1 MPARRRRVLLEAVSR
16 VDLAGATVTADVGTP
31 PATPLRET
39 RRDHIPLAIFYM
51 IASGAVF
58 NCANAAS
65 KWLIATYP
73 IGEVLFGRS
82 LVALLTMAIFILP
95 SAGFAVFR
103 TQRLRAHAMRATSQ
117 VGSQTMLLI
126 AFSLMP
132 LASATAIMFS
142 SPIFS
147 TLASAYFLHERV
159 GPARWGVLLI
169 GFLGVLVIA
178 NPGADSFQIGAL
190 FALGNAVLFGTVV
203 AGVRGMSATESAETL
218 IMYQLTLLTAAYALA
233 LPFGFVMP
241 TGFDALIMIGSG
253 IGNGAAQYL
262 WTRAIHLAPTSA
274 VVPFQYLQL
283 VWAMLLGFAIWGD
296 LPTAGLLLGS
306 AIVIGSGLFL
316 FWHETRKVPVAD
328 AD

>member
-1 MPARRRRVLLEAVSR
+1 LSVAGASPDVKAAAPARIEN
-16 VDLAGATVTADVGTP
+16 
-31 PATPLRET
+31 
-39 RRDHIPLAIFYM
+39 IPLAIFYM

-65 KWLIATYP
+65 KWLVASYP
-73 IGEVLFGRS
+73 LGEVLFSRS
-82 LVALLTMAIFILP
+82 LVALLTMAAFILP
-95 SAGFAVFR
+95 ATGLAVYR

-126 AFSLMP
+126 AFSMMP
-132 LASATAIMFS
+132 LAGATAIMFS

-147 TLASAYFLHERV
+147 TLASAYFLHEKV
-159 GPARWGVLLI
+159 GPTRWAVLLV

-178 NPGADSFQIGAL
+178 NPGMDSFQIGAL
-190 FALGNAVLFGTVV
+190 FALGNAILFGTVV
-203 AGVRGMSATESAETL
+203 AGVRGMAATESTETL
-218 IMYQLTLLTAAYALA
+218 IMYQLTLLTVCYALF
-233 LPFGFVMP
+233 LPFGFTMP

-253 IGNGAAQYL
+253 VGNGMAQYL

-296 LPTAGLLLGS
+296 LPTVNLLIGS
-306 AIVIGSGLFL
+306 AVVIASGMFL
-316 FWHETRKVPVAD
+316 FWRETRRVPVAEPD
-328 AD
+328 T

>member
-1 MPARRRRVLLEAVSR
+1 LSAGTEARVAPAPGARRE
-16 VDLAGATVTADVGTP
+16 
-31 PATPLRET
+31 
-39 RRDHIPLAIFYM
+39 HIPLAIFYM

-65 KWLIATYP
+65 KWLIETYP
-73 IGEVLFGRS
+73 IGEVLFVRT
-82 LVALLTMAIFILP
+82 LVALLTMAAFILP
-95 SAGFAVFR
+95 VAGFAVYR
-103 TQRLRAHAMRATSQ
+103 TNRLRAHAMRATSQ

-132 LASATAIMFS
+132 LAGATAIMFS

-159 GPARWGVLLI
+159 GPVRWAVLLI
-169 GFLGVLVIA
+169 GFLGVVVIA
-178 NPGADSFQIGAL
+178 NPGMDSFQVGAL
-190 FALGNAVLFGTVV
+190 FALGNAILFGTVV
-203 AGVRGMSATESAETL
+203 AGVRGMSATETANTL
-218 IMYQLTLLTAAYALA
+218 IMYQLTFLTAAYAFA

-241 TGFDALIMIGSG
+241 SRFDALIMIGSG
-253 IGNGAAQYL
+253 VGNGVAQYL

-296 LPTAGLLLGS
+296 MPTAGLLIGS
-306 AIVIGSGLFL
+306 AIVIGSGLYL
-316 FWHETRKVPVAD
+316 FWHETWRVPVAD

>member
-1 MPARRRRVLLEAVSR
+1 M
-16 VDLAGATVTADVGTP
+16 
-31 PATPLRET
+31 
-39 RRDHIPLAIFYM
+39 
-51 IASGAVF
+51 
-58 NCANAAS
+58 
-65 KWLIATYP
+65 
-73 IGEVLFGRS
+73 LFTRS

-95 SAGFAVFR
+95 SAGFAVYR
-103 TQRLRAHAMRATSQ
+103 TVRLRAHAARAVSQ

-132 LASATAIMFS
+132 LAGATAIMFS

-159 GPARWGVLLI
+159 GPVRWVVLLI

-203 AGVRGMSATESAETL
+203 AGVRGMSATESAQTL
-218 IMYQLTLLTAAYALA
+218 IMYQLSFLTCAYAIA
-233 LPFGFVMP
+233 LPFGFIMP
-241 TGFDALIMIGSG
+241 TGFDAMIMIGSG

-274 VVPFQYLQL
+274 VVPFQYIQL
-283 VWAMLLGFAIWGD
+283 VWAMLLGFSIWGD
-296 LPTAGLLLGS
+296 LPTVGLLAGS
-306 AIVIGSGLFL
+306 AIVIASGMFL

>member
-1 MPARRRRVLLEAVSR
+1 LSAGAEPQARAAPAPSARRE
-16 VDLAGATVTADVGTP
+16 
-31 PATPLRET
+31 
-39 RRDHIPLAIFYM
+39 HIPRAILYM

-65 KWLIATYP
+65 KWLVASYP
-73 IGEVLFGRS
+73 VGEVLFSRS
-82 LVALLTMAIFILP
+82 LVALLTMALFILP
-95 SAGFAVFR
+95 GAGWAVYR

-132 LASATAIMFS
+132 LAGATAIMFS

-159 GPARWGVLLI
+159 GAARWGVLLI

-190 FALGNAVLFGTVV
+190 FALGNAILFGTVV

-218 IMYQLTLLTAAYALA
+218 IMYQLTLLTAAYSLA
-233 LPFGFVMP
+233 LPFGFIMP
-241 TGFDALIMIGSG
+241 TGFDALLMIGSG
-253 IGNGAAQYL
+253 VGNGAAQYL

-283 VWAMLLGFAIWGD
+283 VWAMLLGFAIWSD
-296 LPTAGLLLGS
+296 LPTAGLLVGS

>member
-1 MPARRRRVLLEAVSR
+1 MSAGAETVRVTATPSARRE
-16 VDLAGATVTADVGTP
+16 
-31 PATPLRET
+31 
-39 RRDHIPLAIFYM
+39 HIPRAIFYM

-58 NCANAAS
+58 NCSNAAS

-73 IGEVLFGRS
+73 IGEVLFART
-82 LVALLTMAIFILP
+82 LVALITLGAFILP
-95 SAGFAVFR
+95 AAGLAVYR
-103 TQRLRAHAMRATSQ
+103 TTKLRAHAMRACSQ

-126 AFSLMP
+126 AFSMMP
-132 LASATAIMFS
+132 LAGATAIMFS

-147 TLASAYFLHERV
+147 TLASSYFLHERV
-159 GPARWGVLLI
+159 GAVRWVVLLI

-178 NPGADSFQIGAL
+178 NPGADTFQVGAL

-203 AGVRGMSATESAETL
+203 AGVRGMSATESAQTL
-218 IMYQLTLLTAAYALA
+218 IMYQLTFLACAYAFA
-233 LPFGFVMP
+233 LPFGFIVPDGFSALVMV
-241 TGFDALIMIGSG
+241 GSG
-253 IGNGAAQYL
+253 VGNGAAQYL

-274 VVPFQYLQL
+274 VVPFQYIQL

-296 LPTAGLLLGS
+296 LPTAGLLIGS
-306 AIVIGSGLFL
+306 AIVIVSGMFL

>member
-1 MPARRRRVLLEAVSR
+1 MSAGADTQARVASAPSARRE
-16 VDLAGATVTADVGTP
+16 
-31 PATPLRET
+31 
-39 RRDHIPLAIFYM
+39 HIPLAIFFM

-65 KWLIATYP
+65 KWLVTSYP
-73 IGEVLFGRS
+73 IGEVLFSRA
-82 LVALLTMAIFILP
+82 LVAWLTMAAFILP
-95 SAGFAVFR
+95 SAGLMVFR
-103 TQRLRAHAMRATSQ
+103 THRLRAHAMRATSQ

-132 LASATAIMFS
+132 LAGATAIMFS

-147 TLASAYFLHERV
+147 TLASAYFLSERV
-159 GPARWGVLLI
+159 GPVRWGVLLV

-203 AGVRGMSATESAETL
+203 AGVRGMSSTESAETL
-218 IMYQLTLLTAAYALA
+218 IMYQLSFLTAAYALF
-233 LPFGFVMP
+233 LPFGFAMP
-241 TGFDALIMIGSG
+241 TGFDLLLMIGSG
-253 IGNGAAQYL
+253 IGNGVAQYL

-274 VVPFQYLQL
+274 VVPFQYIQL

-296 LPTAGLLLGS
+296 LPTAGLLIGS
-306 AIVIGSGLFL
+306 AVVIGSGLFL

>member
-1 MPARRRRVLLEAVSR
+1 LSAGAETQARVAAAPSAPAARREN
-16 VDLAGATVTADVGTP
+16 
-31 PATPLRET
+31 
-39 RRDHIPLAIFYM
+39 IPLAIFFM

-58 NCANAAS
+58 NCANAGS
-65 KWLIATYP
+65 KWLVEQYP
-73 IGEVLFGRS
+73 VGEVLFSRS

-95 SAGFAVFR
+95 TTGLTVFR
-103 TQRLRAHAMRATSQ
+103 TRRLTAHAMRASSQ

-132 LASATAIMFS
+132 LAGATAIMFS

-147 TLASAYFLHERV
+147 TLASAYFLQERV
-159 GPARWGVLLI
+159 GPVRWAVLLI

-178 NPGADSFQIGAL
+178 QPGADSFQIGAL

-203 AGVRGMSATESAETL
+203 AGVRGMSSTESTETL
-218 IMYQLTLLTAAYALA
+218 IMYQLSLLTLVYALF
-233 LPFGFVMP
+233 LPFGFIMP
-241 TGFDALIMIGSG
+241 TGFAALVMAASG
-253 IGNGAAQYL
+253 VGNGAAQYL

-274 VVPFQYLQL
+274 VVPFQYIQL

-296 LPTAGLLLGS
+296 LPTVALLIGS
-306 AIVIGSGLFL
+306 AIVIASGMFL

>member
-1 MPARRRRVLLEAVSR
+1 LIWGNALSASADTQARVA
-16 VDLAGATVTADVGTP
+16 AAPG
-31 PATPLRET
+31 T
-39 RRDHIPLAIFYM
+39 RRENIPLAIFFM

-58 NCANAAS
+58 NCANAGS
-65 KWLIATYP
+65 KWLVESYP
-73 IGEVLFGRS
+73 VGEVLFSRS
-82 LVALLTMAIFILP
+82 LVALTTMAIFILP
-95 SAGFAVFR
+95 TAGLMVFR
-103 TQRLRAHAMRATSQ
+103 TNRLRAHAMRATSQ

-132 LASATAIMFS
+132 LAGATAIMFS

-147 TLASAYFLHERV
+147 TLASSYFLNERV
-159 GPARWGVLLI
+159 GAVRWAVLLI

-178 NPGADSFQIGAL
+178 QPGADSFQIGAL

-203 AGVRGMSATESAETL
+203 AGVRGMSSTESTETL
-218 IMYQLTLLTAAYALA
+218 IMYQLTLLTLAYALF

-241 TGFDALIMIGSG
+241 TGFAALVMIGSG
-253 IGNGAAQYL
+253 VGNGAAQYL

-274 VVPFQYLQL
+274 VVPFQYIQL

-296 LPTAGLLLGS
+296 LPTAALLLGS
-306 AIVIGSGLFL
+306 AIVIASGMFL

>member
-1 MPARRRRVLLEAVSR
+1 MSAGAETQAHAAPAPGARRE
-16 VDLAGATVTADVGTP
+16 
-31 PATPLRET
+31 
-39 RRDHIPLAIFYM
+39 HIPLAIFYM

-73 IGEVLFGRS
+73 IGEVLFSRS
-82 LVALLTMAIFILP
+82 LVALLTMAAFILP
-95 SAGFAVFR
+95 AAGWAVFR

-132 LASATAIMFS
+132 LAGATAIMFS

-159 GPARWGVLLI
+159 GAARWGVLLI

-178 NPGADSFQIGAL
+178 HPGADSFQIGAL
-190 FALGNAVLFGTVV
+190 FALGNAILFGTVV
-203 AGVRGMSATESAETL
+203 AGVRGMSATESTETL
-218 IMYQLTLLTAAYALA
+218 IMYQLTFLTAAYALA
-233 LPFGFVMP
+233 LPFGFITP
-241 TGFDALIMIGSG
+241 TGFDTLLMIGSG
-253 IGNGAAQYL
+253 VGNGAAQYL

-296 LPTAGLLLGS
+296 LPTAALLIGS
-306 AIVIGSGLFL
+306 AIVIASGMFL

-328 AD
+328 AA